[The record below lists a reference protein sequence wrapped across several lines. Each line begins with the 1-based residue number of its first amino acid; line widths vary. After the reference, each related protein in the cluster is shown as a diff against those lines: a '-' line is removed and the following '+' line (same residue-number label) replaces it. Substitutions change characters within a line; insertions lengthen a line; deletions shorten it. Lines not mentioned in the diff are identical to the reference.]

1 MQALFFLFSAELCD
15 FHKFRAD
22 IIVALG
28 SMGQK
33 TGRAILDAVVQI
45 AEIASTVFP
54 KGIEGA
60 VAEDA
65 GEGLRVGVL
74 VAGEVFA
81 GFVLEEVVI
90 GHNFTSFE
98 LVPGE
103 LIGWGS
109 GEGQLFAGFGMA
121 EAEEAGS

>member
-22 IIVALG
+22 IIIALG

-45 AEIASTVFP
+45 AEITPTVFP

-60 VAEDA
+60 VAEEA
-65 GEGLRVGVL
+65 VKILPVTAVT
-74 VAGEVFA
+74 GEVFA
-81 GFVLEEVVI
+81 VLVLKI
-90 GHNFTSFE
+90 FIAHSASPILSPKCT
-98 LVPGE
+98 LVSMP
-103 LIGWGS
+103 L
-109 GEGQLFAGFGMA
+109 A
-121 EAEEAGS
+121 E